1 VVTLIA
7 NMRQRPTFDSIS
19 AFATPTVV
27 HLASALL
34 VSAIMSV
41 PWPSLFQAWIA
52 LAMCGIGGLAYGA
65 VVIRRARRQTYYKPD
80 WEDWLWYAL
89 LPCSVYAAL
98 MMTALFLRRWTIMK
112 AIAINGSP
120 RPGGNTEIML
130 KKVLEPLE
138 AAGWSTQYLRIG
150 GKPVRGC
157 IACMK
162 CFEKRNGWCAVE
174 KDDMNDYLEKIYAA
188 DAVILGSPTYFA
200 DVTPELKAL
209 IDRAG
214 FVALANG
221 GMLRGKIGAAVVAVR
236 RGGATHVFDTIN
248 HMFLLSSMI
257 VPGSIYWNL
266 GVGRDKGEVLGDDEA
281 MRNMS
286 HLGQTIAWPER
297 AIASVP
303 DAFPIP
309 PYNVE
314 VGELPEE
321 VSA

>member
-1 VVTLIA
+1 
-7 NMRQRPTFDSIS
+7 
-19 AFATPTVV
+19 
-27 HLASALL
+27 
-34 VSAIMSV
+34 
-41 PWPSLFQAWIA
+41 
-52 LAMCGIGGLAYGA
+52 
-65 VVIRRARRQTYYKPD
+65 
-80 WEDWLWYAL
+80 
-89 LPCSVYAAL
+89 
-98 MMTALFLRRWTIMK
+98 MK
-112 AIAINGSP
+112 ALAINGSP

-138 AAGWSTQYLRIG
+138 AAGWSTEYLRIG

-157 IACMK
+157 LACLK
-162 CFEKRNGWCAVE
+162 CFENRNGRCSVE
-174 KDDMNDYLEKIYAA
+174 KDDMNDYLEQIYAA
-188 DAVILGSPTYFA
+188 EAIILGSPTYFA

-221 GMLRGKIGAAVVAVR
+221 GLLRGKIGAAVVAVR

-248 HMFLLSSMI
+248 HLFLISCMI

-266 GVGRDKGEVLGDDEA
+266 GLGLDKGEVLGDDEA
-281 MRNMS
+281 MRNMN
-286 HLGQTIAWPER
+286 HLGQTIAWLGK

-314 VGELPEE
+314 LRQLEGED
-321 VSA
+321 SA

>member
-1 VVTLIA
+1 
-7 NMRQRPTFDSIS
+7 
-19 AFATPTVV
+19 
-27 HLASALL
+27 
-34 VSAIMSV
+34 
-41 PWPSLFQAWIA
+41 
-52 LAMCGIGGLAYGA
+52 
-65 VVIRRARRQTYYKPD
+65 
-80 WEDWLWYAL
+80 
-89 LPCSVYAAL
+89 
-98 MMTALFLRRWTIMK
+98 MK

-120 RPGGNTEIML
+120 RSGGNTEIML

-138 AAGWSTQYLRIG
+138 AAGWSTEYLQIG

-157 IACMK
+157 IACLK
-162 CFEKRNGWCAVE
+162 CFEKRNGRCIIE

-221 GMLRGKIGAAVVAVR
+221 GTLRGKIGAAVVAVR

-266 GVGRDKGEVLGDDEA
+266 GMGGDKGQVLGDDEA

-286 HLGQTIAWPER
+286 HLGQSIAWLGK

-314 VGELPEE
+314 LPREGNSTRIDGR
-321 VSA
+321 VL

>member
-1 VVTLIA
+1 
-7 NMRQRPTFDSIS
+7 
-19 AFATPTVV
+19 
-27 HLASALL
+27 
-34 VSAIMSV
+34 
-41 PWPSLFQAWIA
+41 
-52 LAMCGIGGLAYGA
+52 
-65 VVIRRARRQTYYKPD
+65 
-80 WEDWLWYAL
+80 
-89 LPCSVYAAL
+89 
-98 MMTALFLRRWTIMK
+98 MK

-120 RPGGNTEIML
+120 RRGGNTEIML

-138 AAGWSTQYLRIG
+138 AAGWSTEYLRIG

-157 IACMK
+157 LACLK
-162 CFEKRNGWCAVE
+162 CFEKQNGRCSVE
-174 KDDMNDYLEKIYAA
+174 KDDMNDYLEQIYAA

-221 GMLRGKIGAAVVAVR
+221 GLLRGKIGAAVVAVR

-248 HMFLLSSMI
+248 HMFLISSMI

-266 GVGRDKGEVLGDDEA
+266 GMGGDKGEVLGDDEA
-281 MRNMS
+281 MRNMR
-286 HLGQTIAWPER
+286 HLGQSIAWLGK

-309 PYNVE
+309 PYKV
-314 VGELPEE
+314 ELPPLQGED
-321 VSA
+321 SA

>member
-1 VVTLIA
+1 
-7 NMRQRPTFDSIS
+7 
-19 AFATPTVV
+19 
-27 HLASALL
+27 
-34 VSAIMSV
+34 
-41 PWPSLFQAWIA
+41 
-52 LAMCGIGGLAYGA
+52 
-65 VVIRRARRQTYYKPD
+65 
-80 WEDWLWYAL
+80 
-89 LPCSVYAAL
+89 
-98 MMTALFLRRWTIMK
+98 MK

-138 AAGWSTQYLRIG
+138 AAGWSTGYRQIG

-157 IACMK
+157 MACFK
-162 CFEKRNGWCAVE
+162 CFEKKNGRCVVE
-174 KDDMNDYLEKIYAA
+174 KDRMNDYLEQIYAA

-200 DVTPELKAL
+200 DVTSEMKAL

-221 GMLRGKIGAAVVAVR
+221 GLLRGKIGAAVVAVR

-266 GVGRDKGEVLGDDEA
+266 GMGSDKGDVLGDEEA
-281 MRNMS
+281 MRNMN
-286 HLGQTIAWPER
+286 HLGQAIGWLGK

-314 VGELPEE
+314 LPQLQEQ

>member
-1 VVTLIA
+1 MI
-7 NMRQRPTFDSIS
+7 NPKEI
-19 AFATPTVV
+19 
-27 HLASALL
+27 
-34 VSAIMSV
+34 
-41 PWPSLFQAWIA
+41 
-52 LAMCGIGGLAYGA
+52 
-65 VVIRRARRQTYYKPD
+65 
-80 WEDWLWYAL
+80 
-89 LPCSVYAAL
+89 
-98 MMTALFLRRWTIMK
+98 IMK

-120 RPGGNTEIML
+120 RSGGNTEIML

-138 AAGWSTQYLRIG
+138 AAGWSTEYLQIG

-157 IACMK
+157 IACLK
-162 CFEKRNGWCAVE
+162 CFEKRNGRCIIE
-174 KDDMNDYLEKIYAA
+174 KDDMNNYLEKIYAA
-188 DAVILGSPTYFA
+188 DAVILGSPTFFA

-221 GMLRGKIGAAVVAVR
+221 GTLRGKIGAAVVAVR

-266 GVGRDKGEVLGDDEA
+266 GMGLDKGQVLGDEEA

-286 HLGQTIAWPER
+286 HLGQVIAWLGK

-303 DAFPIP
+303 DAYPIP
-309 PYNVE
+309 PYNV
-314 VGELPEE
+314 G
-321 VSA
+321 

>member
-1 VVTLIA
+1 
-7 NMRQRPTFDSIS
+7 
-19 AFATPTVV
+19 
-27 HLASALL
+27 
-34 VSAIMSV
+34 
-41 PWPSLFQAWIA
+41 
-52 LAMCGIGGLAYGA
+52 
-65 VVIRRARRQTYYKPD
+65 
-80 WEDWLWYAL
+80 
-89 LPCSVYAAL
+89 
-98 MMTALFLRRWTIMK
+98 MK

-138 AAGWSTQYLRIG
+138 AAGWSTEYLRIG
-150 GKPVRGC
+150 GKTVRGC
-157 IACMK
+157 IACFK
-162 CFEKRNGWCAVE
+162 CFEKRNRRCSVE
-174 KDDMNDYLEKIYAA
+174 KDDMNDYLEQIYAA

-221 GMLRGKIGAAVVAVR
+221 GLLRGKIGAAVVAVR

-266 GVGRDKGEVLGDDEA
+266 GLGLDKGDVLGDDEA
-281 MRNMS
+281 MRNMN
-286 HLGQTIAWPER
+286 HLGQTIAWLGK
-297 AIASVP
+297 AIASIP

-314 VGELPEE
+314 LRQLERED
-321 VSA
+321 SA